1 MACGCWN
8 SSCATTLRADF
19 YQLGGETVEKTIPLL
34 ASKIKEGGG
43 RLLVVSDDPAQ
54 LKAIGDALWGERP
67 EDFLASGMA
76 GGAHDARQPILL
88 SHACQAINDAWLVMF
103 ADGIWRDEGTE
114 FDRAFLLFG
123 EATLT
128 GARAAW
134 RKLGEREDIE
144 RRFWKREGGRWVEG
158 P

>member
-1 MACGCWN
+1 M
-8 SSCATTLRADF
+8 RADF
-19 YQLGGETVEKTIPLL
+19 YQLGGETVEKTVPLL
-34 ASKIKEGGG
+34 ASKIREAGG
-43 RLLVVSDDPAQ
+43 RLLVVSADPAQ
-54 LKAIGDALWGERP
+54 LKAVGEALWSERP
-67 EDFLASGMA
+67 GDFLANGIA

-88 SHACQAINDAWLVMF
+88 AQDCAAANGARLVMF
-103 ADGIWRDEGTE
+103 ADGVWRDEGIA

-123 EATLT
+123 EATLA

-134 RKLGEREDIE
+134 RSLGEREDIE

>member
-1 MACGCWN
+1 M
-8 SSCATTLRADF
+8 RADF
-19 YQLGGETVEKTIPLL
+19 YQLGGETVEQTIPLL
-34 ASKIKEGGG
+34 ASKIKDAGG

-54 LKAIGDALWGERP
+54 LEAVGEALWRERP
-67 EDFLASGMA
+67 DDFLANGTA
-76 GGAHDARQPILL
+76 GGEHDARQPILL
-88 SHACQAINDAWLVMF
+88 SHRCDAPNGARLVMF
-103 ADGIWRDEGTE
+103 ADGLWRDEGVG

-123 EATLT
+123 EATLA

-134 RKLGEREDIE
+134 RTLGEREDIE